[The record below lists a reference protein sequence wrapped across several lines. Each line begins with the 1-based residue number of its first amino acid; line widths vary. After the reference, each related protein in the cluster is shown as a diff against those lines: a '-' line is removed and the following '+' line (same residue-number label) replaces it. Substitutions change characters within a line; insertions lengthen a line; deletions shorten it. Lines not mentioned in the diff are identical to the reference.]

1 MTSEP
6 MSPETAKWFAISFPF
21 LFVAAWFLA
30 TTLLGFLSG
39 WFSLQAWY
47 ADEANEKPILKLGWQ
62 SGSMGFGVN
71 FSNCL
76 TIAATRTGLSL
87 RVWRLFGLLQRP
99 LLIPWSEITAT
110 PKRFLFVRSVRLE
123 FGRPPSG
130 SLRIKEQT
138 WNRLIA
144 AAGPSAGMS

>member
-6 MSPETAKWFAISFPF
+6 MSAESAKWFAIAFPF
-21 LFVAAWFLA
+21 LFILLWTFV

-47 ADEANEKPILKLGWQ
+47 ADDRNEQPILKLGRQ
-62 SGSMGFGVN
+62 SGSMGIGVN

-76 TIAATRTGLSL
+76 TLAATRRGLSL
-87 RVWRLFGLLQRP
+87 RVWRMFGLFQRP
-99 LLIPWSEITAT
+99 LLVPWNEITVT
-110 PKRFLFVRSVRLE
+110 PKRFLFIRTVRLE
-123 FGRPPSG
+123 FGHPPSG

-138 WNRLIA
+138 WNRLAA
-144 AAGPSAGMS
+144 AAGPSVAAP